1 MDIIG
6 YKSVS
11 SRFGQLTEQIFD
23 EYPIY
28 RFPIESILID
38 EYFPSKLSSFP
49 TKTMKSLTKR
59 YLFYSKPTVTV
70 TRYQCKD
77 PEKYISNSI
86 TFADFLDELSKDSNS
101 TKRFN
106 FIILDDCLLF
116 IQVPSVR
123 HISYY
128 ALCKHIILS
137 NRAKY
142 VRFAGE
148 IWSDDDKQI
157 FLNNNSGTY
166 RPPDQLIAQAV
177 TFFHF
182 LSPNLY
188 IQGLSRRISSLPSIK
203 RRFWKKIHTRVAI

>member
-86 TFADFLDELSKDSNS
+86 TFADFLDELFKGSNS
-101 TKRFN
+101 TRRFS

-116 IQVPSVR
+116 I
-123 HISYY
+123 H
-128 ALCKHIILS
+128 KH
-137 NRAKY
+137 
-142 VRFAGE
+142 
-148 IWSDDDKQI
+148 I

-166 RPPDQLIAQAV
+166 RPPDQLIDQAMK
-177 TFFHF
+177 FFHF
-182 LSPNLY
+182 VSPNLY
-188 IQGLSRRISSLPSIK
+188 IQGLSRRISS
-203 RRFWKKIHTRVAI
+203 